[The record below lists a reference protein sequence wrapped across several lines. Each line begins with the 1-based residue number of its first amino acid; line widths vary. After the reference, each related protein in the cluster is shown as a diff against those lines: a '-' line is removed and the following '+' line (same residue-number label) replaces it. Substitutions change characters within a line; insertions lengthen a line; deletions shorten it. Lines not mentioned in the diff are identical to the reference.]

1 MSNLELLSKELELLK
16 KLHKIKAQ
24 KELINFITYTDEK
37 YDAQWFQKTVC
48 DYVDKLANREIKKLM
63 IFMPPQHSK
72 STISSINFPAFL
84 LGKNPNEKIILGCY
98 NKSKATDFVKKSKRV
113 IKSQAYSELFPNTKI
128 QGSDTDEFYEVNNGT
143 GYVKSAG
150 MDSGV
155 TGFTASCIIID
166 DPLKG
171 RNEANSKTIRDKTWG
186 TFIDDFQT
194 RQDNNSI
201 TLLLFTRWHMDDFGG
216 RILDKNNEHYNE
228 EEAKEWT
235 ILIFQALKE
244 ENLPIIQA
252 EKIDDPREIDE
263 ALWEKKHSSKKYKR
277 RRIANP
283 TGFASLDQQRPSPE
297 DGNKIKKE
305 WWIIKNES
313 ELPFNLKNITADF
326 FIDGAFTE
334 KTENDE
340 TGLGSFYFDKSNN
353 ILYVLN
359 ISGIRKELYE
369 LLEYFKEY
377 ANQNHRKVKSS
388 VYIEL
393 KASGHPLKS
402 MLSKNQYGGFNT
414 REIPN
419 KTVLLGKYNRVE
431 NSEPFISSGK
441 VVLLKGS
448 WNKSFIDQCS
458 TFPNGIHDDL
468 VDIVSYAIHKYFITG
483 RDKVSISYED

>member
-1 MSNLELLSKELELLK
+1 MSLNELKLYKQ
-16 KLHKIKAQ
+16 LHKIKAK

-37 YDAQWFQKTVC
+37 YDAQWFQKIMC
-48 DYVDKLANREIKKLM
+48 EQVDKLSRREIKKL
-63 IFMPPQHSK
+63 IILTSPQHGK
-72 STISSINFPAFL
+72 STISSINFPAYL
-84 LGKNPNEKIILGCY
+84 LGKNPNEKIILGSY
-98 NKSKATDFVKKSKRV
+98 NKSKATDFVKKTKRLV
-113 IKSQAYSELFPNTKI
+113 KSEKYRELYPNTKVI
-128 QGSDTDEFYEVNNGT
+128 GSDTDDFFEINDGQ
-143 GYVKSAG
+143 GYMKSAG

-155 TGFTASCIIID
+155 TGFTATCIIID

-171 RNEANSKTIRDKTWG
+171 RNEANSKTIRDKTWD
-186 TFIDDFQT
+186 TFQDDFKT
-194 RQDNNSI
+194 RLDNNGIILAVFTNWHEDSFFGR
-201 TLLLFTRWHMDDFGG
+201 LFDE
-216 RILDKNNEHYNE
+216 KNEHFNQD
-228 EEAKEWT
+228 EANEWT
-235 ILIFQALKE
+235 VVILQALKE
-244 ENLPIIQA
+244 EKKVSKYQID
-252 EKIDDPREIDE
+252 IDDPRKIDE
-263 ALWEKKHSSKKYKR
+263 ALWEKKHSAKKYIR

-297 DGNKIKKE
+297 EGNKIKKE

-313 ELPFNLKNITADF
+313 ELPFNLKTITADF
-326 FIDGAFTE
+326 FIEGAFTE

-369 LLEYFKEY
+369 LLDYFKEY
-377 ANQNHRKVKSS
+377 ANQNYRKVKSS

-431 NSEPFISSGK
+431 NSEPFIASGK
-441 VVLLKGS
+441 VILLKGG

-458 TFPNGIHDDL
+458 TFPNGVHDDL
-468 VDIVSYAIHKYFITG
+468 VDIVCYAIHKYFITG
-483 RDKVSISYED
+483 RDKSSVSYED